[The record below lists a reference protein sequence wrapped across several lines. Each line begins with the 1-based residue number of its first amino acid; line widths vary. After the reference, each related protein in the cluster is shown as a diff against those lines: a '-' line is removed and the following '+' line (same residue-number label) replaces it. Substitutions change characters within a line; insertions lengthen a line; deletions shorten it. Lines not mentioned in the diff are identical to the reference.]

1 MRNFVFSVL
10 ALSFF
15 FVSGGDL
22 PRTATTVITSAQST
36 EIIKKVVDK
45 YSVMYQKYA
54 GVEYDRH
61 LTVDWLYVKTL
72 EVAKKE
78 KVVYHRKNYFYD
90 KIGFKTLLYEV
101 DGKPEDLDDYDSHE
115 DLPGI
120 PPFDLNGGKEYTRT
134 VTAIE
139 MSRNKLCYRIHI
151 TPCDPGTR
159 HFKGNIW
166 VTVDGLEMIKW
177 EGTAGKMRFG
187 AKKLYVKFYCRDF
200 GDYFSFTSGYTKVIL
215 NVLGLYKRVLVFNFV
230 NKDIKPLLKK
240 K

>member
-1 MRNFVFSVL
+1 MRSFVFFIL
-10 ALSFF
+10 TFSFL
-15 FVSGGDL
+15 FVSGGEL
-22 PRTATTVITSAQST
+22 PISATTEVTGAQST
-36 EIIKKVVDK
+36 AIIKKVVDK

-78 KVVYHRKNYFYD
+78 KVIYHRKNYFYD
-90 KIGFKTLLYEV
+90 HIGFQTLLYEV
-101 DGKPEDLDDYDSHE
+101 DGKPEALDDYDAHE

-120 PPFDLNGGKEYTRT
+120 PPFDKNGGKEYKRT
-134 VTAIE
+134 VKAVE
-139 MSRNKLCYRIHI
+139 MSRNKLCYRIYV
-151 TPCDPGTR
+151 TPRDPGTR

-187 AKKLYVKFYCRDF
+187 AQKLFVKFYCRDF
-200 GDYFSFTSGYTKVIL
+200 GDYFSFTSGYTKATL

-230 NKDIKPLLKK
+230 NKNIKPMLKK